1 MQSGNKYISSSITKS
16 HPRVSGSIPCLH
28 DSHGH
33 GLRPDDKQATMLVE
47 RGVNFIQGQ
56 AFYRPESAQGRDLA
70 VLAAA
75 LHRRRTGG
83 ALRVLDV
90 MSASGGRGK

>member
-1 MQSGNKYISSSITKS
+1 
-16 HPRVSGSIPCLH
+16 
-28 DSHGH
+28 
-33 GLRPDDKQATMLVE
+33 MLVE
-47 RGVNFIQGQ
+47 RGTTFMQGS

-83 ALRVLDV
+83 PLRVLDV
-90 MSASGGRGK
+90 MSASGGRGALGPIRGGWLRRQTRFS